1 MTITDRLVCVE
12 EREELTAANYPLAV
26 STERLSKVG
35 ARRLYMREYMRK
47 RRAAVKTSHSRPMSR
62 EFQTLSPTIQTAITI
77 DEIDK
82 AELDSFAASD
92 LDLSGLADELVKGL
106 KRFHFGDI
114 RGVENGLLSQAN
126 TLNQIFHIF
135 IRRGCR
141 EGSWEYREMEF
152 RIAFRAQSQYRTT
165 LATLAAIKNPA
176 RVAIVNQANI
186 ANGPQ
191 QVNNGSQVPAEPSRA
206 GNSEYQQGKVLGYS
220 DGQRLDFGAKN
231 AAGRID
237 TPLEAVGAVDRAEN
251 DGREGEG
258 SP

>member
-1 MTITDRLVCVE
+1 MET
-12 EREELTAANYPLAV
+12 REELTAANNALAV
-26 STERLSKVG
+26 STKRLSRFG

-47 RRAAVKTSHSRPMSR
+47 RRAAAKTSQSRPVSR

-82 AELDSFAASD
+82 AELDSVAASD

-135 IRRGCR
+135 TRRGCR

-152 RIAFRAQSQYRTT
+152 RIAFRAQSQYRAT

-176 RVAIVNQANI
+176 RVAILNQANI

-206 GNSEYQQGKVLGYS
+206 GKSKNQQSKLLEQS
-220 DGQRLDFGAKN
+220 DGEWLDFGAKG
-231 AAGRID
+231 AAGGAD
-237 TPLEAVGAVDRAEN
+237 APLETVGAVNRAKV
-251 DGREGEG
+251 GGG
-258 SP
+258 

>member
-1 MTITDRLVCVE
+1 MTDRLVYVE
-12 EREELTAANYPLAV
+12 AREELTAANDSLSV
-26 STERLSKVG
+26 STERLSGVG
-35 ARRLYMREYMRK
+35 ARRMYMREYMRK
-47 RRAAVKTSHSRPMSR
+47 RRAAAKTSQSRPLSR

-82 AELDSFAASD
+82 AELDFAAASD

-106 KRFHFGDI
+106 RRFHFGDI

-141 EGSWEYREMEF
+141 EGSWDYREMEF
-152 RIAFRAQSQYRTT
+152 RIAFRAQSQYRAT

-176 RVAIVNQANI
+176 RVAFVGQANI

-191 QVNNGSQVPAEPSRA
+191 QVNNSPGKPYESRRPKYCS
-206 GNSEYQQGKVLGYS
+206 GQGM
-220 DGQRLDFGAKN
+220 D
-231 AAGRID
+231 
-237 TPLEAVGAVDRAEN
+237 P
-251 DGREGEG
+251 
-258 SP
+258 